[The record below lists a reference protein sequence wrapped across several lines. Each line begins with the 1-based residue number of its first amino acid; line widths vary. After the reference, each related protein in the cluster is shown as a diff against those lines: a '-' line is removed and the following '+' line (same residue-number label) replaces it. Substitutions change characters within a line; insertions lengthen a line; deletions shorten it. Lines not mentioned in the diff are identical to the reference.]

1 MCAPTQAALAHDMDQ
16 LRADVR
22 ATDAFTARLASFR
35 ALAQPSVAGG
45 AGLGLAA
52 GRGGAG
58 GPYE

>member
-1 MCAPTQAALAHDMDQ
+1 MDQ